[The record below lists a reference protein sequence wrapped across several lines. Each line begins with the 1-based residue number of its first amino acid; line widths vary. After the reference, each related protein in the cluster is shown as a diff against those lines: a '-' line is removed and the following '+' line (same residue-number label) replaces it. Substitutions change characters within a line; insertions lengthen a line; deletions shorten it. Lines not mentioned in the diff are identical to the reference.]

1 LQCHFGGPRFVSHSI
16 PRFPI
21 FGTPFAFLVSRNR
34 RVAGDKLRA
43 QLEDPMVTALASIVI
58 AAIGGAAITYL
69 LTGSLGL
76 AVLVFIVLKLIG
88 R

>member
-1 LQCHFGGPRFVSHSI
+1 VNGLG
-16 PRFPI
+16 
-21 FGTPFAFLVSRNR
+21 GTPFAFTPDVTAVWRVRNSYSRT
-34 RVAGDKLRA
+34 
-43 QLEDPMVTALASIVI
+43 EDYMVTALASIVI